1 MRNDISA
8 TRHEPAEAEAE
19 IQQAARKIAAGGIVA
34 FPTETVYGLGASALD
49 ASAVAKVFEVKNR
62 PTFDPLIVHAADIEQ
77 AAACAKA
84 FSETAQR
91 LAEAFW
97 PGPLTLV
104 IRKAGSI
111 PDLVTAGLP
120 TVAVRMPNHPVA
132 LEMIRQAGV
141 PVAAPS
147 ANPFGALSP
156 TTAEHVRKHLAGKV
170 DAILDGGPCTVGVES
185 TIVSLAGE
193 HPVLLRPGGAS
204 AEAIEHVVGALE
216 RAAAADGNQKSP
228 SAPGQLASHYAPRT
242 PLFLTTAPGTASGE
256 RIGLLAFAP
265 PADERPFAAVEVL
278 SSRGSLR
285 EAAANLFAALHRLDT
300 LGLDAI
306 LAEPLPEHGLGA
318 AINDRLRRAAAK
330 TIK

>member
-1 MRNDISA
+1 MRDEIA
-8 TRHEPAEAEAE
+8 TTRRAQADAAAAIH
-19 IQQAARKIAAGGIVA
+19 QAAQIIAEGGIAA
-34 FPTETVYGLGASALD
+34 FPTETVYGLGANAFN

-77 AAACAKA
+77 AAACTDMFPEIAQCLAK
-84 FSETAQR
+84 T
-91 LAEAFW
+91 FW

-104 IRKAGSI
+104 MRKADSI

-120 TVAVRMPNHPVA
+120 TVAVRMPNHSAA

-156 TTAEHVRKHLAGKV
+156 TTVEHVRIHLSGKV
-170 DAILDGGPCTVGVES
+170 DAIIDGGPCTVGVES

-193 HPVLLRPGGAS
+193 HPVLLRPGGIS
-204 AEAIEHVVGALE
+204 AEAIEHVVGRLE
-216 RAAAADGNQKSP
+216 RAADGSRKTP
-228 SAPGQLASHYAPRT
+228 SAPGQLPSHYAPRT
-242 PLFLTTAPGTASGE
+242 PLFLTTAPATRSGG
-256 RIGLLAFAP
+256 RIGLLAFGP

-278 SSRGSLR
+278 SRRGSLR
-285 EAAANLFAALHRLDT
+285 EAAATLFAALHRLDAM
-300 LGLDAI
+300 GLDAI
-306 LAEPLPEHGLGA
+306 LAEPLPEHGLGS

-330 TIK
+330 TNT